1 MHKFSHI
8 IKVTVFA
15 LGIAIFG
22 LAPAAQAMSERN
34 NHKQGNRHSYN
45 NNGNKHHYNKRS
57 NHRNYNKHNSRKY
70 SYNRHSKS
78 RYGYRSNRHYYSG
91 GYYNSHRRHHS
102 GHGGEVALGLLT
114 GGLLFYALTANE
126 RSSYNDRTVYVQQ
139 QPTYVQPTQQQRVAQ
154 PENVDTSC
162 LQVREYQTTIT
173 VGNQSVPAYGQ
184 SCLQPDG
191 SWKLGPAIPEPG
203 Y

>member
-1 MHKFSHI
+1 MRKFSHI
-8 IKVTVFA
+8 AKVTVFA
-15 LGIAIFG
+15 LGVAIFG
-22 LAPAAQAMSERN
+22 LAPAAQAMSERGH
-34 NHKQGNRHSYN
+34 HKQGRHSYN
-45 NNGNKHHYNKRS
+45 NHSNKHNYNKRS
-57 NHRNYNKHNSRKY
+57 HQRNYNRHSSRKY
-70 SYNRHSKS
+70 S
-78 RYGYRSNRHYYSG
+78 SNRHYSSNRNYYG
-91 GYYNSHRRHHS
+91 GSYYNSHRGGHHGS
-102 GHGGEVALGLLT
+102 HGGEVALGLLT

-126 RSSYNDRTVYVQQ
+126 RNSYNDRTVYVQQ
-139 QPTYVQPTQQQRVAQ
+139 QPTYVQPTQQQWTQQQRVTQ
-154 PENVDTSC
+154 PEKVDTSC